1 MHKSENHYLI
11 GDKIQVT
18 FIPQYMEFYLFPPFS
33 HNQSLQEK
41 SLGKEYFPI
50 YSSGNHFSG
59 IEKAVPYGPHLSKD
73 VLHCLAVSHSLTS
86 NSLSISPLLSSDF
99 YGIYNLYVRNDFPV
113 QGINFEH
120 SLQDQDLSQYHVSNN
135 HPECC

>member
-18 FIPQYMEFYLFPPFS
+18 FILQYMEFYLFRPFS

-59 IEKAVPYGPHLSKD
+59 IEKAVPYGPHFPQSKMF
-73 VLHCLAVSHSLTS
+73 CIA
-86 NSLSISPLLSSDF
+86 LLSVILLLVIAYQFHLSCQVIF
-99 YGIYNLYVRNDFPV
+99 MVSTIYMSGATFQRKASALNTLYRTRIYLNTM
-113 QGINFEH
+113 
-120 SLQDQDLSQYHVSNN
+120 
-135 HPECC
+135 